1 MNRKLTLKQSDFLSI
16 CQVPLNSPQCNL
28 RRGQRMYNKLNE
40 LNSRLGDRLRGSTVD
55 PFYLDDRIPAFLMEL
70 ARFVE

>member
-1 MNRKLTLKQSDFLSI
+1 
-16 CQVPLNSPQCNL
+16 
-28 RRGQRMYNKLNE
+28 MYNKLNE